1 MRRLL
6 RALVGPNWELVN
18 RRLAGFLPV
27 SPLEDE
33 PGSRIGGQAA
43 HQSRGAADC
52 GEYREATGG
61 VAEDLAVA
69 RAKRA
74 RLSDSQR
81 NFVLPQEFA
90 PGDGVCVGV
99 AAVLQPRKTLGE

>member
-18 RRLAGFLPV
+18 RRLAGFLYLSV
-27 SPLEDE
+27 HLRM
-33 PGSRIGGQAA
+33 SRAVESAA
-43 HQSRGAADC
+43 KLLTKAGA
-52 GEYREATGG
+52 RRI
-61 VAEDLAVA
+61 A

-74 RLSDSQR
+74 VPWFPR

-90 PGDGVCVGV
+90 PGDGVGMGV
-99 AAVLQPRKTLGE
+99 AAVCSREKH

>member
-1 MRRLL
+1 MNFFQLSE
-6 RALVGPNWELVN
+6 V
-18 RRLAGFLPV
+18 V
-27 SPLEDE
+27 SH
-33 PGSRIGGQAA
+33 IA
-43 HQSRGAADC
+43 HQSRGAADY

-90 PGDGVCVGV
+90 PGDGVGVGV
-99 AAVLQPRKTLGE
+99 AAVCSREKH